1 MVWQRALG
9 REICRSRVSPP
20 ACKTLLRR
28 PSQLTSVSCLRARSI
43 KLHTPETKKR
53 AIAHFYRPCTIYPYI
68 EPGFVFNSTSG
79 AAEVHTEQGL
89 GWSLSGD
96 KGQVQVSLKLPR
108 PNWIA
113 GQQVWLDITVNNKSS
128 RKIKTMTL
136 ALLRTVTLFT
146 PPATNSK
153 QPTLS
158 PDLAKYSGRS
168 NRKKLYEHT
177 TEASAGPGSGYVG
190 STGWWTGVQPGE
202 RIRWQSS
209 LALPVSRSGYDRVY
223 LSRI

>member
-1 MVWQRALG
+1 VSLALFFDKRLLSNLG
-9 REICRSRVSPP
+9 TLHFRFVS
-20 ACKTLLRR
+20 
-28 PSQLTSVSCLRARSI
+28 SI

-68 EPGFVFNSTSG
+68 EPGFVFNSSAG

-96 KGQVQVSLKLPR
+96 KGQVQVSIKLPR

-113 GQQVWLDITVNNKSS
+113 GQQVWLDITVNNKSA

-136 ALLRTVTLFT
+136 ALLRTVTLFS

-153 QPTLS
+153 QTVLS
-158 PDLAKYSGRS
+158 PDLAKYSGKS
-168 NRKKLYEHT
+168 NRKKLFEHT
-177 TEASAGPGSGYVG
+177 IEASAGPGSGYVG

-202 RIRWQSS
+202 RVRWQSS
-209 LALPVSRSGYDRVY
+209 LALPVSCSIQYKR
-223 LSRI
+223 LSTTS